1 MDERNQDLPFSES
14 VEMYLLRIALLSR
27 QEQPVPIA
35 LLADELGI
43 SPVSTNQ
50 MCRKLEEKELVQ
62 YQPYKGVIL
71 TSAGDAVARHV
82 LERRRLWELFMIEAL
97 DMPAEQAE
105 DFACRFEHVT
115 PDELSERL
123 AIFLSTVA
131 RDKNM
136 AAAASRG
143 RQEHLLTEL
152 QAGQSAEVVSI
163 DVPQAWRSF
172 LMAEGVL
179 PGAYLKVLAVS
190 SQGTYLLD
198 VADHQLAVVSEIAAI
213 IQVTVLA

>member
-62 YQPYKGVIL
+62 YQPYKGVTL

-82 LERRRLWELFMIEAL
+82 LERRRLWELFMIEVL

-123 AIFLSTVA
+123 ALFLSTVV

-179 PGAYLKVLAVS
+179 PGASLKVLAVS
-190 SQGTYLLD
+190 SQGAYLLD
-198 VADHQLAVVSEIAAI
+198 VADHQLAIASEIAAI